1 MTLQFNFNFEYIE
14 GKENTLADALNRL
27 GFDKSIEDRNSDS
40 SVVAVTANNSNDPAV
55 LVLI

>member
-14 GKENTLADALNRL
+14 GKKNTLADALNRL

-40 SVVAVTANNSNDPAV
+40 SVVAVTANNSSDPAV